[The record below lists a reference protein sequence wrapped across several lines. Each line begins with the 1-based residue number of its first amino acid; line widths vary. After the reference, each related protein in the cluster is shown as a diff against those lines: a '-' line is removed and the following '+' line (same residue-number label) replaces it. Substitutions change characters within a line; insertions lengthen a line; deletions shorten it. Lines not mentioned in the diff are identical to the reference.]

1 MKNIF
6 NIMSAASFAG
16 VVFLISM
23 TVYAN
28 MTRQARIDENR
39 EYIKSVIEKQVYQS
53 IQLTMSPVTG
63 KVNVGN
69 KTPAN
74 DVADIILKM
83 FFILLLS
90 QNQS

>member
-23 TVYAN
+23 TVYVN
-28 MTRQARIDENR
+28 FTKEARVKENR

-53 IQLTMSPVTG
+53 IQLTMPPVTG

-69 KTPAN
+69 QTN
-74 DVADIILKM
+74 
-83 FFILLLS
+83 
-90 QNQS
+90 

>member
-16 VVFLISM
+16 VVFLIGM

-53 IQLTMSPVTG
+53 IQLTMPPVTG
-63 KVNVGN
+63 NVNVGN
-69 KTPAN
+69 K
-74 DVADIILKM
+74 
-83 FFILLLS
+83 
-90 QNQS
+90 

>member
-1 MKNIF
+1 MCIRD
-6 NIMSAASFAG
+6 S

-53 IQLTMSPVTG
+53 IQLTMPPVTG
-63 KVNVGN
+63 KVYVNPD
-69 KTPAN
+69 K
-74 DVADIILKM
+74 
-83 FFILLLS
+83 
-90 QNQS
+90 

>member
-6 NIMSAASFAG
+6 NIMSAASFVG
-16 VVFLISM
+16 VIFLISM

-39 EYIKSVIEKQVYQS
+39 EYIKGVIAKQVYQS
-53 IQLTMSPVTG
+53 IQLTMPPATG

-69 KTPAN
+69 K
-74 DVADIILKM
+74 
-83 FFILLLS
+83 
-90 QNQS
+90 

>member
-53 IQLTMSPVTG
+53 IQLIMPPVTG

-69 KTPAN
+69 K
-74 DVADIILKM
+74 
-83 FFILLLS
+83 
-90 QNQS
+90 

>member
-6 NIMSAASFAG
+6 NIMSAISFAG
-16 VVFLISM
+16 VVFLIGM

-53 IQLTMSPVTG
+53 IQLTMPPVTG

-69 KTPAN
+69 KTN
-74 DVADIILKM
+74 
-83 FFILLLS
+83 
-90 QNQS
+90 